1 MYPIIYQIRFTRNF
15 VFKVDLTNYEFGPL
29 CRFEMLH
36 RSIALKYMHAHGR
49 RARRDT
55 CSECRG
61 RKGGKK
67 NATPGRDARRRAGD
81 VRDDDAVSNKVLSRR
96 VAVVSPRQIHFRE
109 HLSS

>member
-29 CRFEMLH
+29 CRFEVLD

-61 RKGGKK
+61 R
-67 NATPGRDARRRAGD
+67 AGRRG
-81 VRDDDAVSNKVLSRR
+81 
-96 VAVVSPRQIHFRE
+96 
-109 HLSS
+109 